1 MIYSEQEFCLWC
13 TCNAPRTH
21 YCRSSLMQYVRH
33 CEHRAVRSQKC
44 FRPKKPVRFCAPSAG
59 SGRAGSP
66 PGWSA
71 AGSPLSPFPPQSPL
85 SRQRWVFAERTWC
98 FPESARA
105 AAQRGREPGVNV
117 GKAGNCAASSYCP
130 PVRLRAHLERVAEA
144 SQV

>member
-1 MIYSEQEFCLWC
+1 
-13 TCNAPRTH
+13 
-21 YCRSSLMQYVRH
+21 MQSVRH
-33 CEHRAVRSQKC
+33 CEHRAVRSQKR
-44 FRPKKPVRFCAPSAG
+44 FRPKKPCVFVLPLLDLEEQEALPAG
-59 SGRAGSP
+59 ALLV
-66 PGWSA
+66 
-71 AGSPLSPFPPQSPL
+71 PLLPPFPPQSPL

-117 GKAGNCAASSYCP
+117 EKAGNCATPSYCP